1 MKTAY
6 IIHGW
11 TGTPQRDWLPWLKK
25 ELEKRNWKVIVP
37 EMPNTDEP
45 VIEKWVSH
53 LEKVVQELNEDVF
66 FVGHSIG
73 CQAIMRYLLTK
84 EEAKIGGLVCVA
96 GFFTLQNLESKEE
109 ERIAEPWLETPI
121 DFNKVKRAT
130 KNIVAI
136 FSDNDQWV
144 PFDENTN
151 LFKKR
156 LGAKVIKLHNKGHF
170 SQDEGIIKEARILQV
185 ILSLV

>member
-1 MKTAY
+1 MRTIY

-11 TGTPQRDWLPWLKK
+11 TGTPQNDWLPWLKK
-25 ELEKRNWKVIVP
+25 ELEKRDWKVVVP
-37 EMPNTDEP
+37 EMPNTDAP
-45 VIEKWVSH
+45 VIGERVNH
-53 LEKVVQELNEDVF
+53 LQNVVKELNKDVF
-66 FVGHSIG
+66 FIGHSIG

-84 EEAKIGGLVCVA
+84 DEAKVGGLVCVA

-109 ERIAEPWLETPI
+109 ERIAKPWLEIPI
-121 DFNKVKRAT
+121 DFNRVKKAI

-136 FSDNDQWV
+136 FSDNDPWV

-156 LGAKVIKLHNKGHF
+156 LDAKVIKLHNKGHF
-170 SQDEGIIKEARILQV
+170 SQDDGITKEATILQA
-185 ILSLV
+185 ILDIV